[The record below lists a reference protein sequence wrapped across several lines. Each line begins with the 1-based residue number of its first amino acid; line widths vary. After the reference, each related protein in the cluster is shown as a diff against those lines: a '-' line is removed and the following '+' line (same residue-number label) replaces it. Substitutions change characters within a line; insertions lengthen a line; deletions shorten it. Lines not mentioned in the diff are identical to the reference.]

1 MQKTTKTHASPL
13 LQAVAIPRPRSSASQ
28 SATGGSTRRRLAPKK
43 TKRPQGIAP
52 VLFFMKRQHYGRL
65 VSQPHRL
72 QHLKTF

>member
-43 TKRPQGIAP
+43 TKRPQSIAP
-52 VLFFMKRQHYGRL
+52 ALFFKKDSIIASLILDLNVLSILR
-65 VSQPHRL
+65 
-72 QHLKTF
+72 F